1 MTPRRIAPG
10 TANGSLGTKHAVGS
24 SPSGT
29 DETSDE
35 DTASR
40 SPGSPCIRA
49 PEEEEELSKAA
60 SAALLENEVSR
71 QTGQEARS
79 TQEVPLVTMARSYQL
94 EMCEESMRRNIIAV
108 VWADLR
114 VSCYEVLLTNMWQMD
129 TGSGKTHV

>member
-10 TANGSLGTKHAVGS
+10 TANGSLGTKHAEKS

-29 DETSDE
+29 DEAGDE

-40 SPGSPCIRA
+40 SSGSPCLRA
-49 PEEEEELSKAA
+49 PEEEELSKAA

-71 QTGQEARS
+71 QTEQEARS
-79 TQEVPLVTMARSYQL
+79 TQEVPLVTMARAYQL

-108 VWADLR
+108 VWAGPR
-114 VSCYEVLLTNMWQMD
+114 VSYYVVVLMTTW
-129 TGSGKTHV
+129 